1 LNNQADERPHK
12 QRVMSEK
19 NNRVFLIGNLGAD
32 PEMKETTTGKKVA
45 HMKLATNDTYQTNQ
59 GEKVTE
65 TQWHNLVAWGKLA
78 EKAEEELQKGSEV
91 SVEGKISY
99 RSYVDKEGLKR
110 YVTEI
115 TVLELSLIRQAKKAE
130 A

>member
-1 LNNQADERPHK
+1 
-12 QRVMSEK
+12 
-19 NNRVFLIGNLGAD
+19 
-32 PEMKETTTGKKVA
+32 
-45 HMKLATNDTYQTNQ
+45 MKLATNDSYQTSQ

>member
-1 LNNQADERPHK
+1 
-12 QRVMSEK
+12 
-19 NNRVFLIGNLGAD
+19 
-32 PEMKETTTGKKVA
+32 
-45 HMKLATNDTYQTNQ
+45 MKLATNDTYQTNQ

-78 EKAEEELQKGSEV
+78 ERAEQELQKGSEV
-91 SVEGKISY
+91 SIEGKISY